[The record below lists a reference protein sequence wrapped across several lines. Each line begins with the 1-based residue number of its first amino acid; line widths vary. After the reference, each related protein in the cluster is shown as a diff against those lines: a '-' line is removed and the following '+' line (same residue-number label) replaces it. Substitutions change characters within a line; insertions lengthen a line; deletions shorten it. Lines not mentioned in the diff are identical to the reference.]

1 MKILNTN
8 LAEAIENALVE
19 VNNGLYAARQN
30 GVIAL
35 MPEFVDI
42 QVEVIHSANH
52 LSRIETQVQNAA
64 IDTDASTSALTSAQ
78 SGTSEMVQSGSES
91 RTEIRAARVT
101 NGSRTPA
108 NVTEET
114 LVAKGNDTV
123 NDIGGGQTQTVY
135 GSTVAKVMDS
145 VTLESGSTSQVSSGQ
160 DVTDDSNTAGESGTN
175 KRVTRGT
182 VEDFKGTTVTDNIGA
197 QSETKSQ
204 LRSERNTW
212 NPTMTTR
219 SLGSVNRGRET
230 TSYLYE
236 PVS

>member
-1 MKILNTN
+1 MKILNAN

-91 RTEIRAARVT
+91 RTETRAARVT

-108 NVTEET
+108 NVTEAT
-114 LVAKGNDTV
+114 LVE
-123 NDIGGGQTQTVY
+123 GQ
-135 GSTVAKVMDS
+135 
-145 VTLESGSTSQVSSGQ
+145 
-160 DVTDDSNTAGESGTN
+160 
-175 KRVTRGT
+175 
-182 VEDFKGTTVTDNIGA
+182 
-197 QSETKSQ
+197 
-204 LRSERNTW
+204 
-212 NPTMTTR
+212 
-219 SLGSVNRGRET
+219 
-230 TSYLYE
+230 
-236 PVS
+236 